1 MRLRI
6 AAVGRLKAGSERELM
21 ERYVG
26 RVNAT
31 GRSINL
37 TPLETIEVSESTA
50 RRAPDRIREEWI
62 GFKKPMITG
71 ARQIVLDGRGRSLS
85 SEDFAAKLAAFRD
98 GGADAALFLIGG
110 ADGLPEEARKGA
122 DLVLAFGPATF
133 PHQLV
138 RILLAEQIYRAITIL
153 TGHPYHRA

>member
-6 AAVGRLKAGSERELM
+6 AAVGRLKAGPEREMLGRYI
-21 ERYVG
+21 ER
-26 RVNAT
+26 ASAS

-37 TPLETIEVSESTA
+37 SPLEVIEVSESPA
-50 RRAPDRIREEWI
+50 RRAPDRISEEWA

-71 ARQIVLDGRGRSLS
+71 ARRIVLDSRGKNLT
-85 SEDFAAKLAAFRD
+85 SEDFAGKLKAFRD
-98 GGADAALFLIGG
+98 NGADAAIFLIGG
-110 ADGLPEEARKGA
+110 ADGLPDEARASA
-122 DLVLAFGPATF
+122 DLVLAFGGATF

-153 TGHPYHRA
+153 TGHPYHRV